1 MKRQYSLSITFY
13 KDSYDFPISGGDTI
27 SKYYKPTIK
36 KVVNA
41 LKSYHNK
48 KDLHIIP
55 NETFFGI
62 KDIYA
67 GPSNDLDHEPGFHFL
82 CIFILCFVINHRNL
96 SKCCCFKTY
105 YTISI
110 IDS

>member
-62 KDIYA
+62 KDIYERYKYFC
-67 GPSNDLDHEPGFHFL
+67 DLE
-82 CIFILCFVINHRNL
+82 
-96 SKCCCFKTY
+96 
-105 YTISI
+105 SI
-110 IDS
+110 INPYIDEVLYEFNTDEKEILYKILVKDNIN